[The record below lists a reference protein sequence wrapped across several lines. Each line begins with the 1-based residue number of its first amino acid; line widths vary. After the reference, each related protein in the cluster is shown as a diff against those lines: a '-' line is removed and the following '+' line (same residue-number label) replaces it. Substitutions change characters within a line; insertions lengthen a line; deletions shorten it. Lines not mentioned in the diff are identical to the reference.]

1 MKNFIFIILACFY
14 LQTAY
19 STHNRAGEIT
29 YVQTGPLS
37 ITMTVTTYTKGS
49 STAADRDS
57 LEIFWGDGTSAWV
70 HRINGKGDPLENDVK
85 RNFYVADH
93 VYPGRGTYTISF
105 LDPNRVGGII
115 NLNFPRSEEI
125 QFYLSTTFTLL
136 DVQFQGKNN
145 SAILLQPPIDV
156 ACVGEIYTHNPN
168 AYDIDGDS
176 LSYEL
181 ITPLMGNNMP
191 VPNYFFPDQIIPGSL
206 NRVFLNQKTGDFLWE
221 SPPQAGE
228 YNIAFKIN
236 EYRSGVLIN
245 TIIRDMQI
253 LVRVC
258 NNDPPKIETIE
269 ELCVIAGT
277 KISIPVKVT
286 DVNGNQKIK
295 LEASGGPLKLTLD
308 AAVINDPGGFVN
320 APINATIEWNTTCNQ
335 ISKQYYQIVLR
346 ALDNAFGDTFG
357 LATLKTIRIKIVGPE
372 PVITN
377 AIPMETDKIRLE
389 WQLPYGCQNTLND
402 YFYGFSVWRKEGS
415 VNLTIDTC
423 NLQSLAGE
431 YTRVAFN
438 TIANDGKVYFFND
451 SGLNP
456 NTTYC
461 YRVVAQFALKSSTGN
476 PYNKVESIPSKEIC
490 LQIKRDIPLITK
502 ISVSVTSVTAGS
514 IDIKWTKP
522 LSTDF
527 DTLQFLPP
535 YKTELL
541 RSERGLNN
549 FTLINGS
556 SKSFVSFSAWNDTTY
571 LDDNINTLN
580 QQYDYQLK
588 FYYNSNIE
596 YKNIPKSSSLFLN
609 VNPGDKKNTLTYDAV
624 TSWTNNMFNIYRSIE
639 GSNYNLLTSTREKRF
654 IDNNLENGKTY
665 CYYVESTGQYNI
677 TNIENPIINLSQ
689 ETCSQPV
696 DNEAPCIQ
704 TLDVTTICEKGVIS
718 QDELYNI
725 LEWSQIDCQLE
736 EIPSTYNIY
745 YKPTLESD
753 YTLVTNTPLNNL
765 QHLPSE
771 NNISG
776 CYAITALDEYG
787 NESEKSNEICIENCP
802 IYELPNTFTP
812 NADGDNEVFLPLKNF
827 FIASIDFEIFNEWG
841 VKVFETHD
849 AAIRW
854 DGKSDSGKE
863 LADGTYYYVG
873 TVYINTTNGLSQL
886 KKLKGY
892 INIIR

>member
-1 MKNFIFIILACFY
+1 
-14 LQTAY
+14 
-19 STHNRAGEIT
+19 
-29 YVQTGPLS
+29 
-37 ITMTVTTYTKGS
+37 MTVTTYTKGS

-70 HRINGKGDPLENDVK
+70 HRVNGEGDLLENDVK
-85 RNFYVADH
+85 RNFYVEDH

-145 SAILLQPPIDV
+145 SAILLQPPIDI

-191 VPNYFFPDQIIPGSL
+191 VPNYFFPDQIIPGPL
-206 NRVFLNQKTGDFLWE
+206 NRIFLNAKTGDFLWE

-228 YNIAFKIN
+228 YNIAFKIK
-236 EYRSGVLIN
+236 EFRSGVLIN

-258 NNDPPKIETIE
+258 NNDPPKIEVID
-269 ELCVIAGT
+269 ELCVVAGT
-277 KISIPVKVT
+277 KILIPIKVT

-295 LEASGGPLKLTLD
+295 LEASGGPFRLSID
-308 AAVINDPGGFVN
+308 AAVLNGPGGFVSS
-320 APINATIEWNTTCNQ
+320 PINAAIEWNTTCNQ
-335 ISKQYYQIVLR
+335 ISKEYYQIVLR

-372 PVITN
+372 PIITN
-377 AIPMETDKIRLE
+377 AVSMETDKIRLE
-389 WQLPYGCQNTLND
+389 WQLPYSCQNTLNE

-415 VNLTIDTC
+415 KNLEIDTC
-423 NLQSLAGE
+423 NLSTLAGE

-438 TIANDGKVYFFND
+438 TLANDGSVYFFND

-461 YRVVAQFALKSSTGN
+461 YRVIAQFALKSATGN
-476 PYNKVESIPSKEIC
+476 PYNKVESIPSDEIC

-502 ISVSVTSVTAGS
+502 ISVTSTSDNSGS

-522 LSTDF
+522 LTRDF
-527 DTLQFLPP
+527 DTLQFRPP

-541 RSERGLNN
+541 RSIRGLNN

-556 SKSFVSFSAWNDTTY
+556 TNSFVSFSEWKDTSFI
-571 LDDNINTLN
+571 DNNINTSN
-580 QQYDYQLK
+580 FQYDYQLK

-596 YKNIPKSSSLFLN
+596 YKNIPKSSSLFLTI
-609 VNPGDKKNTLTYDAV
+609 NPGDRKNTLTYEAV
-624 TSWTNNMFNIYRSIE
+624 TSWTNNMYRIFRNIE
-639 GSNYNLLTSTREKRF
+639 GGSFNLLTSSSEKKF
-654 IDNNLENGKTY
+654 IDTNLENGKTY
-665 CYYVESTGQYNI
+665 CYYIESIGSYNI
-677 TNIENPIINLSQ
+677 TNIEDPIINLSQ
-689 ETCSQPV
+689 ESCAQPV
-696 DNEAPCIQ
+696 DNEAPCVQ
-704 TLDVTTICEKGVIS
+704 TLDVNTICEKGVIS
-718 QDELYNI
+718 QDELYNE
-725 LEWSQIDCQLE
+725 LEWSQIDCELE
-736 EIPSTYNIY
+736 EIPTSYNIY
-745 YKPTLESD
+745 YKPTVESD
-753 YTLVTNTPLNNL
+753 YVLVANTTLNNL

-776 CYAITALDEYG
+776 CYAVSALDEYG
-787 NESEKSNEICIENCP
+787 NESERSNEICIENCP

-812 NADGDNEVFLPLKNF
+812 NADGDNENFIPLKNF

-841 VKVFETHD
+841 VKVFETSD
-849 AAIRW
+849 AGIHW
-854 DGKSDSGKE
+854 DGKSGEGKE
-863 LADGTYYYVG
+863 VADGTYYYIG
-873 TVYINTTNGLSQL
+873 NVYINTTNGLSLL